1 MKNFLFVFVAMLCCA
16 FAGCDDDKADEV
28 FDMTVASVK
37 YVPEHG
43 FLPNAYLVKIEDS
56 ERWTLFWSGIDGFD
70 YEEGYEYRIRVKGYE
85 YEKDEIRADGSS
97 IWYKLD
103 KILWKEKRDS
113 DLRNP

>member
-1 MKNFLFVFVAMLCCA
+1 MKRFLFVFAALLCCA
-16 FAGCDDDKADEV
+16 FAGCKSDKADEV
-28 FDMTVASVK
+28 FDMTVASVV
-37 YVPEHG
+37 YRPENQ
-43 FLPNAYLVKIEDS
+43 FYSWAYYVKIEDS
-56 ERWTLFWSGIDGFD
+56 ERWRLFCDNIEGFD

-103 KILWKEKRDS
+103 KILWKEKKDS